1 MTNCWICGK
10 LADSAEHKIKKSD
23 IVKINGTGS
32 YKKGEVLLHQN
43 DSLIPL
49 QGSNSK
55 LVKYDKIL
63 CSSCN
68 NAFTQ
73 PFDKAYECF
82 IDYVCDNRDLVL
94 NQRFI
99 NFKEVYGDNFADEQR
114 NLYKYFVKSFGCRL
128 AHYKHQI
135 PTDLNRL
142 LYQENFQTQLKIS
155 FAVNEDKLLHH
166 SFEKTI
172 GNSVLY
178 GGLESRKTS
187 SLPRK
192 IFSMIDSSI
201 LCIYEYSEY
210 FGWLHIFY
218 WYNSRPDGELG
229 NPWIANSQHIYLGS
243 FYPFSDEEREEI
255 LQRIKGGKNVDALD
269 IPE

>member
-32 YKKGEVLLHQN
+32 YKKGEVLLHQD

-99 NFKEVYGDNFADEQR
+99 NFKEVYSDNFADEQR
-114 NLYKYFVKSFGCRL
+114 NLYKYFVKSFGCKL
-128 AHYKHQI
+128 AHYKYQI
-135 PTDLNRL
+135 PG
-142 LYQENFQTQLKIS
+142 QT
-155 FAVNEDKLLHH
+155 H
-166 SFEKTI
+166 
-172 GNSVLY
+172 
-178 GGLESRKTS
+178 
-187 SLPRK
+187 
-192 IFSMIDSSI
+192 
-201 LCIYEYSEY
+201 
-210 FGWLHIFY
+210 
-218 WYNSRPDGELG
+218 
-229 NPWIANSQHIYLGS
+229 
-243 FYPFSDEEREEI
+243 
-255 LQRIKGGKNVDALD
+255 
-269 IPE
+269 